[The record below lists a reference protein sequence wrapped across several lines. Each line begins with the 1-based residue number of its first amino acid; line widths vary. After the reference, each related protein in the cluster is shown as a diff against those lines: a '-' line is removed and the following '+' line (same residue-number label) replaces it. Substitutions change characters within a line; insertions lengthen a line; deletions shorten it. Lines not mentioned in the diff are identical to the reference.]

1 MAQNDA
7 FVHFHGNLVRDPE
20 RKKVGENDV
29 CSFTVAV
36 KTDYK
41 KNKNQEDFDSN
52 FYDCSLWGTNAVN
65 YFMDVCQKGTFVYVD
80 GDFCQAE
87 YTGSDNTI
95 KHRMRV
101 KVDNW
106 KALLRTK
113 PKPEG
118 AQRQY
123 QRKET
128 AQPQVQAEPAAEGV
142 LPF

>member
-7 FVHFHGNLVRDPE
+7 YVHFHGNLVRDPE
-20 RKKVGENDV
+20 KKKVGENDV

-41 KNKNQEDFDSN
+41 KDKNQEDFDSN

-65 YFMDVCQKGTFVYVD
+65 YFMEVCQKGTYVYVD

-87 YTGSDNTI
+87 YIGSDQTT

-101 KVDNW
+101 KVNKW

-113 PKPEG
+113 SKGEG
-118 AQRQY
+118 APQRTY
-123 QRKET
+123 TRKE
-128 AQPQVQAEPAAEGV
+128 AVQAEVQPKADGT